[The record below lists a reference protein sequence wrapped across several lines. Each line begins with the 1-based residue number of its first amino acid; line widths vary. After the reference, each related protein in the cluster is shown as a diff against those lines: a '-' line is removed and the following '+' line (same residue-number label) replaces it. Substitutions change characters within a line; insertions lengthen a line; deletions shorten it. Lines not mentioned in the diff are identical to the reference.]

1 MDEKSQWRKEREID
15 VSGKVRKQLH
25 FSWKICFQ
33 ENRKER
39 ERKFGEE
46 RERETRDDDGE
57 LASGCFAFKR

>member
-25 FSWKICFQ
+25 FSWKNMFSGKQ
-33 ENRKER
+33 KRER
-39 ERKFGEE
+39 EKFGEE